1 LKALGAGLFPPEW
14 DNDRLMGEGTIGVQA
29 GWWRR
34 TFQAFRYR
42 DFRLLWLGAFTS
54 TTGTWMQLVAQ
65 SWLVLQLTGSA
76 FYLGLVSFLGQLPI
90 ILFTLVGGVF
100 ADRSDRRRLLMLS
113 QVVQMAV
120 AVVLTVLVL
129 LDRIAVWHFLVLV
142 FIAGTGQAF
151 GGPAYQALLPG
162 LVEKED
168 VPNAIALNSI
178 QFNLARVI
186 GPVLAGGALAVLG
199 AAACFGLNAVSF
211 LAVIFALSVIRCRF
225 VPSVSGER
233 SIWTEIRQG
242 VEYAKSKAAL
252 WQLTLLGFVI
262 TFCGAPLQTLLPVF
276 AQDVFGMG
284 ATGYSSLVAVS
295 GAGSIAGALFY
306 AGWSHRS
313 GQGRFMLKMQL
324 IMAVLLA
331 GFAWSRILPL
341 SIALLF
347 LGGAGMISLFA
358 VITSLV
364 QMATEEGMRGRM
376 MSIFMLS
383 FRGGM
388 PLGDLFAGFVAS
400 HFGPATALLIPAGVL
415 FVTASAI
422 LLLRAGVSRL

>member
-1 LKALGAGLFPPEW
+1 
-14 DNDRLMGEGTIGVQA
+14 
-29 GWWRR
+29 
-34 TFQAFRYR
+34 
-42 DFRLLWLGAFTS
+42 
-54 TTGTWMQLVAQ
+54 
-65 SWLVLQLTGSA
+65 
-76 FYLGLVSFLGQLPI
+76 
-90 ILFTLVGGVF
+90 
-100 ADRSDRRRLLMLS
+100 
-113 QVVQMAV
+113 
-120 AVVLTVLVL
+120 
-129 LDRIAVWHFLVLV
+129 
-142 FIAGTGQAF
+142 
-151 GGPAYQALLPG
+151 
-162 LVEKED
+162 
-168 VPNAIALNSI
+168 
-178 QFNLARVI
+178 
-186 GPVLAGGALAVLG
+186 
-199 AAACFGLNAVSF
+199 
-211 LAVIFALSVIRCRF
+211 LSVIRCRF

-242 VEYAKSKAAL
+242 LEYAKSKAVL

>member
-1 LKALGAGLFPPEW
+1 
-14 DNDRLMGEGTIGVQA
+14 
-29 GWWRR
+29 
-34 TFQAFRYR
+34 
-42 DFRLLWLGAFTS
+42 
-54 TTGTWMQLVAQ
+54 MQLVAQ

-242 VEYAKSKAAL
+242 LEYAKSKAVL